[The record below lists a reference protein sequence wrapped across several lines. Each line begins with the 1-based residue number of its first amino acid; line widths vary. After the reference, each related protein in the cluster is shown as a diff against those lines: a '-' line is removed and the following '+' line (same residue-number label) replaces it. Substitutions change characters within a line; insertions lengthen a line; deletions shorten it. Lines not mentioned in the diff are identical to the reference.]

1 MSMHELKHLYIEK
14 LRRKYELSERDY
26 DVLYKFSHSFDDEL
40 RWEAA
45 ELLCDHYTPK
55 AEKVLRRMTYDR
67 CYIVRLNAVDS
78 LCIGKSK
85 KTLKRLY
92 ILTKSR
98 DELIRM
104 YAYQSTN
111 DIIGNRNI
119 REEKRRYLKWIQGGV
134 LESDSSDKVKLVMYG
149 ELYKMGFLKYLVRF
163 NEIVKRMIKEKDN
176 KEVWLILNILKSIMD
191 DTVYDYET
199 IMKIV
204 RSLRSIANSKQIE
217 KIEKLL
223 LD

>member
-1 MSMHELKHLYIEK
+1 MHELKHLYIEK

-204 RSLRSIANSKQIE
+204 RSLRGIANSKQIE
-217 KIEKLL
+217 KIERLL
-223 LD
+223 LN

>member
-1 MSMHELKHLYIEK
+1 MYELKYLYVEK
-14 LRRKYELSERDY
+14 LRRKCELSENDY
-26 DVLYKFSHSFDDEL
+26 KVLYRFSHSLDNEL

-85 KTLKRLY
+85 KTLRRLY
-92 ILTKSR
+92 MLTKSK

-104 YAYQSTN
+104 YAYQSSN
-111 DIIGNRNI
+111 DIIRNRNI
-119 REEKRRYLKWIQGGV
+119 REETSRYLRWIQGGV
-134 LESDSSDKVKLVMYG
+134 LEKDSSDKVKLAMYG
-149 ELYKMGFLKYLVRF
+149 ELYKMGFGKYLARF
-163 NEIVKRMIKEKDN
+163 DTIVKKQIEWKDN
-176 KEVWLILNILKSIMD
+176 SEVWLILNILEDIMD
-191 DTVYDYET
+191 DADYDYNV
-199 IMKIV
+199 IMEIIG
-204 RSLRSIANSKQIE
+204 SLRCIANPKQLQ

-223 LD
+223 LC

>member
-1 MSMHELKHLYIEK
+1 MHELKHLYIEK

-217 KIEKLL
+217 KIERLL
-223 LD
+223 LN

>member
-1 MSMHELKHLYIEK
+1 MHELKYLYVEK
-14 LRRKYELSERDY
+14 LRRKYELSEKDY
-26 DVLYKFSHSFDDEL
+26 KVLYRFSHSIDNEL

-78 LCIGKSK
+78 LCIGKDK

-92 ILTKSR
+92 VLTKSR

-111 DIIGNRNI
+111 DIIRNRNI
-119 REEKRRYLKWIQGGV
+119 REETSRYLKWIQGGV
-134 LESDSSDKVKLVMYG
+134 LEKDFSDKVRIAMYG
-149 ELYKMGFLKYLVRF
+149 ELYKMGFREYLVRF
-163 NEIVKRMIKEKDN
+163 DVIVKKKIREEDN
-176 KEVWLILNILKSIMD
+176 REVWLILNILKDIMD
-191 DTVYDYET
+191 EADYDYNA
-199 IMKIV
+199 IMEIAG
-204 RSLRSIANSKQIE
+204 SLRSIANPKQLQ

-223 LD
+223 LY